1 MGDTV
6 QAHRSRSFDASCIDM
21 LIVLAVVC
29 KVGRVCQKID
39 PGSLPGPSSEHLK
52 SVPERSRGTAG
63 ATSSP
68 KVVPPTPRGVLG
80 ASRGASRGSP
90 GRSRRRPRRLRSVP
104 GTPQERPGDPC
115 QARRRG
121 KSGSS
126 VPLYVRLARDVLAK
140 RIFDDFRSIFGWSA
154 RSSTLTKY
162 RACRQKQGF
171 SYAHCMSSRVCNATS
186 KNHEN

>member
-68 KVVPPTPRGVLG
+68 KVVP
-80 ASRGASRGSP
+80 ADS
-90 GRSRRRPRRLRSVP
+90 PRRLRALP
-104 GTPQERPGDPC
+104 KTNLMQMQRN
-115 QARRRG
+115 A
-121 KSGSS
+121 
-126 VPLYVRLARDVLAK
+126 YA
-140 RIFDDFRSIFGWSA
+140 
-154 RSSTLTKY
+154 TK
-162 RACRQKQGF
+162 
-171 SYAHCMSSRVCNATS
+171 
-186 KNHEN
+186 

>member
-1 MGDTV
+1 MGDTM

-68 KVVPPTPRGVLG
+68 KVVP
-80 ASRGASRGSP
+80 ADS
-90 GRSRRRPRRLRSVP
+90 PRRLRRIP
-104 GTPQERPGDPC
+104 GRFPRQPGAIPETPAAASERPGDASGASRRPFPGAP
-115 QARRRG
+115 ARKKRL
-121 KSGSS
+121 KDA
-126 VPLYVRLARDVLAK
+126 VVRATCSRCIRNA
-140 RIFDDFRSIFGWSA
+140 DFR
-154 RSSTLTKY
+154 
-162 RACRQKQGF
+162 
-171 SYAHCMSSRVCNATS
+171 
-186 KNHEN
+186 